1 MFSFLHLLKKA
12 KQAKLISNQQYKTIK
27 GQYHSGN
34 IAGAK
39 KGFSKLIKKALNIT
53 EKGGADKD
61 ETVSN

>member
-1 MFSFLHLLKKA
+1 MISFLHLLKKA
-12 KQAKLISNQQYKTIK
+12 KQTKLISNQQYKTIK

-39 KGFSKLIKKALNIT
+39 KGFSKLIKKSLYIT
-53 EKGGADKD
+53 EESAADKN